1 MSHCEEVVSMKGA
14 RFRIIDPKRS
24 NVGASL
30 DLSKASPSNGQCPTA
45 VSSRDQT
52 IPSREYNK
60 VVVAPNDM
68 LNQNSTS
75 NKLSSFH

>member
-1 MSHCEEVVSMKGA
+1 MKGVRA
-14 RFRIIDPKRS
+14 KILDPQR

-52 IPSREYNK
+52 IPSRELVRHK
-60 VVVAPNDM
+60 ATD
-68 LNQNSTS
+68 S
-75 NKLSSFH
+75 